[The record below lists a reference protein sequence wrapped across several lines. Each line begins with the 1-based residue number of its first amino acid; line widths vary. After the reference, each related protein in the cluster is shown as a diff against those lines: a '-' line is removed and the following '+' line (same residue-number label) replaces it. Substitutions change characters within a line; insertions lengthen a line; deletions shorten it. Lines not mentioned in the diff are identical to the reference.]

1 MKYPS
6 RACAS
11 FRLIVSLAI
20 TFTLG
25 ASFSRLQSLSFTVR
39 NQSIVDSLFPS
50 VPRNVQAEH
59 LGYYQSIS
67 VFLPLFSTFSLG
79 LRIQVLPLRRGWL
92 IDSQFV
98 RDVSIL
104 PITFSKPTWSHDG
117 AIRSPEPPFSDLRL
131 DHIHKILPDGRIA
144 SVAYLHWIA
153 SSKAAQQ
160 DLELQIDNRTRAV
173 LTKMHPFIA
182 MCFTLVVTTHSWVL
196 IPITISCVSL
206 SSWQHFHEYRTHYY
220 SFSYPI

>member
-1 MKYPS
+1 MCFIQADCFFSNHFYTG
-6 RACAS
+6 S
-11 FRLIVSLAI
+11 FILTSSKPEFHGTESVNRWL
-20 TFTLG
+20 
-25 ASFSRLQSLSFTVR
+25 SFSVSSQKCAGRASWLLP
-39 NQSIVDSLFPS
+39 IDL
-50 VPRNVQAEH
+50 H
-59 LGYYQSIS
+59 IL
-67 VFLPLFSTFSLG
+67 LPLFSTFSLG

-160 DLELQIDNRTRAV
+160 NLELQIDNRTCAV

-206 SSWQHFHEYRTHYY
+206 SSWQHLHEYRTHYY